1 MEQFLW
7 HHRKL
12 VYVLWPQY
20 QKVGHAHWH
29 RLHRSLRPL
38 GRNTEAT
45 RWSSR
50 YESLT
55 ALRYRYVDIMKTLT
69 KIALTTDKKDERGE
83 ASGLKKNMEKF
94 SFIFLVVLQTKV
106 LESVNVV
113 SKILHDTNTDIEKA
127 VKLLE
132 NTILILSEYR
142 GAFDGDGPVF

>member
-1 MEQFLW
+1 
-7 HHRKL
+7 
-12 VYVLWPQY
+12 
-20 QKVGHAHWH
+20 
-29 RLHRSLRPL
+29 
-38 GRNTEAT
+38 
-45 RWSSR
+45 
-50 YESLT
+50 
-55 ALRYRYVDIMKTLT
+55 MKTLT

-142 GAFDGDGPVF
+142 GAFDQAKTTAQTLADKWGAQNTFEKVRGRSQTSF